1 MTSQNWAYSDI
12 SFDNENELVYIDI
25 DKINQENIHDIFK
38 EALAQILRETTY
50 SYIKMN
56 EHWFLYPE
64 GSSGRM

>member
-25 DKINQENIHDIFK
+25 NKINQENIHDIFE

-50 SYIKMN
+50 S
-56 EHWFLYPE
+56 
-64 GSSGRM
+64 

>member
-56 EHWFLYPE
+56 EH
-64 GSSGRM
+64 